1 MLEQCK
7 SSLLKGTTLTHQPEI
22 APSGNVIW
30 YDMEWLNKLLKQL
43 LSPLVGVAEPRGWP
57 LNLIAARLIRDYL
70 IARQR

>member
-30 YDMEWLNKLLKQL
+30 YDMEWLNTEALEAAIV
-43 LSPLVGVAEPRGWP
+43 SIGRRGRASWVAFE
-57 LNLIAARLIRDYL
+57 L
-70 IARQR
+70 QHV